1 MLRQK
6 TKTKKKNLCT
16 CILKGIKAVFLLARF
31 NQTASVLVYNPG
43 DNIKEKIFWEFMNPP
58 MEKDPF
64 CMCVLT
70 N

>member
-6 TKTKKKNLCT
+6 TKTKKNLCT
-16 CILKGIKAVFLLARF
+16 CILKGIKAVFPLARF
-31 NQTASVLVYNPG
+31 NQTVSVLVYNPG
-43 DNIKEKIFWEFMNPP
+43 DNIKEKIFWEFTNP
-58 MEKDPF
+58 MKKDPF